1 MSSYVRRVIREN
13 LKKYVGGEQRIP
25 KGAIK
30 LNQNENEYPTSPH
43 VISTLINYLKN
54 NDLRRYPEQDSETL
68 KDKLARCYNLKSEQI
83 TIGNGSDEVIA
94 NVFKTIVDK
103 GDLVTSTNPTYGMF
117 KIYAIEAGANY
128 YEVDL
133 NDDYTIPI
141 DKLINVRGKLTAVTN
156 PNSPTGVFT
165 KISELEKLA
174 KGLQGYGVLL
184 IDETYVDFTRDN
196 ALRLINKYDNVIIVR
211 TFSKSFSLA
220 GIRLGFGIGNEDL
233 IEWIEVVRN
242 PYNIGTLNQI
252 AAIAAL
258 EDYTYVKKN
267 IERIIEE
274 REFLKKKLRE
284 LGFYVYPSEGNF
296 VFIKCKTVEDAKNIV
311 NFLKS
316 KNIYVRYFGD
326 NPKIADSIRIT
337 VGTHEI
343 NIKVLQALE
352 EYLQNYRIK

>member
-1 MSSYVRRVIREN
+1 MSNYVRRVIREN
-13 LKKYVGGEQRIP
+13 LKKYIGGEQKIP
-25 KGAIK
+25 KDAIK

-43 VISTLINYLKN
+43 VISTLINYLRS
-54 NDLRRYPEQDSETL
+54 NDLKRYPEQDSETL
-68 KDKLARCYNLKSEQI
+68 KDKLAKYYNLNSEQI
-83 TIGNGSDEVIA
+83 TIGNGSDEVIS
-94 NVFKTIVDK
+94 NIFKTILDK
-103 GDLVTSTNPTYGMF
+103 GELIISTNPTYGMF
-117 KIYAIEAGANY
+117 KIYAIEADANY

-133 NDDYTIPI
+133 NDNYTIPV
-141 DKLINVRGKLTAVTN
+141 DKLINMKGKLTAVTN

-165 KISELEKLA
+165 EISELERLA

-184 IDETYVDFTRDN
+184 IDETYADFTKDN

-220 GIRLGFGIGNEDL
+220 GIRLGFGIGNKDL
-233 IEWIEVVRN
+233 IEWVEAVRN
-242 PYNIGTLNQI
+242 PYNIGTLHQI

-274 REFLKKKLRE
+274 REILKKELKE

-296 VFIKCKTVEDAKNIV
+296 VFIKCKNIEEAKSIV
-311 NFLKS
+311 NFLKN

-326 NPKIADSIRIT
+326 NPKLADSIRIT

-343 NIKVLQALE
+343 NIKVLQALK
-352 EYLQNYRIK
+352 EYMQSH